1 MNNLTFKETISLAVG
16 IYKKSFKITFVLA
29 FMLSFIS
36 EYCFVYLM
44 RHGMLD
50 YIESNGK
57 DIPANF
63 PSGSILALI
72 ILVIFVAT
80 IFVYAMIILLQ
91 AILIQEDMRNSDALK
106 LSLQVFSKKILSFI
120 GVLLFWA
127 IVISLL
133 SIFLQYIGMFIA
145 ILLFF
150 TVFPAILLEEK
161 SVLKAIK
168 DNFIIIKDDF
178 FYMVSLAFVVMVLMT
193 IKPLIT
199 FVVIYFLK
207 SINIG
212 ITPLEVSIE
221 NTIITLINS
230 FVMLLTF
237 SITIATF
244 LATRKGK
251 LSV

>member
-1 MNNLTFKETISLAVG
+1 MEARTKL
-16 IYKKSFKITFVLA
+16 Y
-29 FMLSFIS
+29 
-36 EYCFVYLM
+36 
-44 RHGMLD
+44 
-50 YIESNGK
+50 
-57 DIPANF
+57 
-63 PSGSILALI
+63 
-72 ILVIFVAT
+72 
-80 IFVYAMIILLQ
+80 
-91 AILIQEDMRNSDALK
+91 ED
-106 LSLQVFSKKILSFI
+106 
-120 GVLLFWA
+120 
-127 IVISLL
+127 
-133 SIFLQYIGMFIA
+133 
-145 ILLFF
+145 F
-150 TVFPAILLEEK
+150 T
-161 SVLKAIK
+161 
-168 DNFIIIKDDF
+168 NIKDDF

-221 NTIITLINS
+221 NIIITLINS